1 MSDCGRLG
9 PWVRRFLL
17 EHLIKERNLSRGTQQ
32 SYRDTLTL
40 LVPFVAHKTRKSVDA
55 LDVVHVSAEL
65 VRMFLLHLEESRGC
79 AISTRNQRLAAI
91 RSLARFVALHS
102 PEHIAWCE
110 EIRFIPFKKCA
121 QTPGAYLEKA
131 EMDALLATANLK
143 SAQGRRDHLLL
154 LFLYNTG
161 TRADEAAQVLVGDLN
176 LAHVPGRD
184 LSSVKIRGKGN
195 KLRLCPLWPQTVNE
209 LAATIAGRAPAERV
223 FLNRYGRPITR
234 FGVYDL
240 VKRYVRRAVCQMP
253 LLATKD
259 VSPHSI
265 RRSTATH
272 LLRSG
277 VDINTVRD
285 WLGHVSVNTTN
296 IYARVDLEKK
306 AKAIAHC
313 EPELAKPVKHWSK
326 DKMLMSF
333 LRSL

>member
-17 EHLIKERNLSRGTQQ
+17 EHMVKERNLSRGTQQ

-40 LVPFVAHKTRKSVDA
+40 LIPFVACKTRKSIDA
-55 LDVVHVSAEL
+55 LDVVHISADL

-102 PEHIAWCE
+102 PEHVAWCE
-110 EIRFIPFKKCA
+110 EICLIPFKRCS
-121 QTPGAYLEKA
+121 QTPGIYLEKA
-131 EMDALLATANLK
+131 EMDALLAAPDLK
-143 SAQGRRDHLLL
+143 SAQGQRDHLLL
-154 LFLYNTG
+154 LFLYNAG
-161 TRADEAAQVLVGDLN
+161 ARADEAAQVLVGDLN

-184 LSSVKIRGKGN
+184 FSWVKIRGKGN
-195 KLRLCPLWPQTVNE
+195 KLRHCPLWPQTVNE

-240 VKRYVRRAVCQMP
+240 VKRYVRRAVRQMP
-253 LLATKD
+253 SLATKD

-285 WLGHVSVNTTN
+285 WLGHVSVDTTN
-296 IYARVDLEKK
+296 IYARVDLEMK
-306 AKAIAHC
+306 AKAIAQC
-313 EPELAKPVKHWSK
+313 EPEPAKPAKHWSK
-326 DKMLMSF
+326 DKGLMLF